1 MANDP
6 VVTTLRRTVINGE
19 RMRRLLIGVYR
30 RTDAVSRGGV
40 GVELAMFYG
49 QAFGAV
55 HGLLFARTEPKSPQ
69 SRVLLEAKRGIA
81 MFNLW
86 MHSDT
91 PLETSEHIAFMD
103 SSWQRIVGRVQG
115 K

>member
-19 RMRRLLIGVYR
+19 RMRRHLIGVSY
-30 RTDAVSRGGV
+30 RTDAVSRAGV

-55 HGLLFARTEPKSPQ
+55 HGLLFARTESPQ
-69 SRVLLEAKRGIA
+69 FKVLLEAGRGIA
-81 MFNLW
+81 MFDLW
-86 MHSDT
+86 MHSDI
-91 PLETSEHIAFMD
+91 PLEASEHIALMD
-103 SSWQRIVGRVQG
+103 SSWQRIVGRV
-115 K
+115 